1 MHACIQCAQEVC
13 VPPVGVSHQP
23 GHWQAPVVLRSV
35 PACFKEPRHPPSTW
49 TVSPLSASP
58 VFPGF
63 SCRLGLSDQ
72 EGPSQLFCSA
82 GTQRHC
88 SFQKNPG
95 TWGLPPTCRPPL
107 PPPPRRS
114 LPGAQLWGTSP
125 LPCSRA
131 KASPS
136 PQCPRGSSVGV
147 RKFSL
152 AFWAPGSRP
161 LDQETLASQ
170 LPISVLQS
178 ASLVLETRLK
188 VVLICPRGNSRA
200 QGAGNCPSGSE
211 RGLTP
216 SPKFSPR
223 VFQEEFLIFTLS
235 QDKEN
240 RNCFIP
246 HTTNFRHCDIPS

>member
-1 MHACIQCAQEVC
+1 MHARIQCAQEVC
-13 VPPVGVSHQP
+13 VSPTGVSHQP
-23 GHWQAPVVLRSV
+23 GHWQAPVLLRSV

-49 TVSPLSASP
+49 TASESLECFPSLPGPLLTPGAFRSGRAISTLRLGWYTKTLQFPEESWDLASP
-58 VFPGF
+58 P
-63 SCRLGLSDQ
+63 
-72 EGPSQLFCSA
+72 
-82 GTQRHC
+82 
-88 SFQKNPG
+88 N
-95 TWGLPPTCRPPL
+95 LPHSL
-107 PPPPRRS
+107 PPPPPHS

-178 ASLVLETRLK
+178 ASLVLERRFK

-216 SPKFSPR
+216 SLKFCPR
-223 VFQEEFLIFTLS
+223 VFQEEFLIFT
-235 QDKEN
+235 
-240 RNCFIP
+240 
-246 HTTNFRHCDIPS
+246 